1 MKLVETKWY
10 GQLIQISDHI
20 LLGILWVVV
29 SLPLVT
35 VVSATTGVFTTLD
48 KWKSGESGQVCY
60 WFLQGF
66 KRKFILQTLM
76 SALTIII
83 FFSINRMFQESDVL
97 LVISGYMATMVF
109 TMFLLSWSYRLAK
122 DETIS
127 LKQLFQES
135 TLWVLF
141 NFLRNLL
148 CCGVLLVFMV
158 LVFMFPPII
167 FVLAGG
173 VWWLIDQLM
182 GSRKRKGVWQ

>member
-35 VVSATTGVFTTLD
+35 VVSATTGVFTTLN
-48 KWKSGESGQVCY
+48 KWKYGESGHVCY
-60 WFLQGF
+60 SFLQGF
-66 KRKFILQTLM
+66 KRKFILQSLM
-76 SALTIII
+76 SALTILI

-97 LVISGYMATMVF
+97 LVISGYLATMVF

-135 TLWVLF
+135 TLWVLL